1 METTQVFRDTGIV
14 SVSAI
19 ISNQCKLDT
28 LFDVINIK
36 DCDFPLFVP
45 NAFSPNDD
53 GNNDLFAI
61 QGALEEIQEYEI
73 VIFSRWGDYVFRS
86 TDPYSAWNGKF
97 KNQQMGEG
105 VYVWIIKVK
114 FFGIAEEFVL
124 SNDLTLFR

>member
-1 METTQVFRDTGIV
+1 MIKLSNRKLAKNTAMSLAIAGVMLPV
-14 SVSAI
+14 S
-19 ISNQCKLDT
+19 T
-28 LFDVINIK
+28 
-36 DCDFPLFVP
+36 
-45 NAFSPNDD
+45 
-53 GNNDLFAI
+53 FA